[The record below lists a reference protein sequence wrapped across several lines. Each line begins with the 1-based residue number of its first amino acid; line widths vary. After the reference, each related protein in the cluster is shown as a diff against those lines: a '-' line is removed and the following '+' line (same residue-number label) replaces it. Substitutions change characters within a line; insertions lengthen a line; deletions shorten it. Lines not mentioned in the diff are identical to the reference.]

1 MKNTH
6 KEYDGFGSRGEAST
20 ISMPTKVYKTL
31 NKYKSTFNKLL
42 KNYIDDYLRSD
53 INHLEQMKFRT
64 IHKRNLNSEREFLIP
79 SFNDFHFQW
88 IVYNYEFNE
97 TNDACLKF
105 KTSQLDWVGEGG
117 YLFKIDITKKE
128 KELLMWYQGEMYDY
142 FRDLKYKLINSKDAY
157 KLASD
162 IY

>member
-1 MKNTH
+1 MY
-6 KEYDGFGSRGEAST
+6 KE
-20 ISMPTKVYKTL
+20 
-31 NKYKSTFNKLL
+31 
-42 KNYIDDYLRSD
+42 
-53 INHLEQMKFRT
+53 
-64 IHKRNLNSEREFLIP
+64 NLNCDKYFYP
-79 SFNDFHFQW
+79 GFDDFHFQW
-88 IVYNYEFNE
+88 IVYNYEFKE
-97 TNDACLKF
+97 TDDACLKF